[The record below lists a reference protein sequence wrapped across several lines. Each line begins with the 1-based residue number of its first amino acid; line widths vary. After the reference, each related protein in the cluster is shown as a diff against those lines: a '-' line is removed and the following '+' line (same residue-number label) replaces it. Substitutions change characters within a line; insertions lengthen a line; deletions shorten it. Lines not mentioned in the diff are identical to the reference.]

1 MNKSVKCYI
10 ETYGCQMNFS
20 DSEIVV
26 SILSECGVEQTRD
39 IHSAD
44 VIFFNTCS
52 IRENAELKIK
62 NRLRSMR
69 SLKKKKPGIIIGLLG
84 CMADRIKNS
93 LLEEEPILDLIAGPD
108 AYRNLPRLLTKA
120 FSGQTA
126 MDIMLSA
133 DETYADI
140 NPVRMDP
147 NGISAFISIMRGC
160 ENFCAYCVVP
170 LTRGK
175 ERSRDW
181 DSILREARGLFQ
193 AGYREITLLGQN
205 VNSYRWM
212 SNEKT
217 ITFPE
222 LLDRIALINPLL
234 RIRFATSHPKDISDQ
249 LLEVMQQ
256 HQNICKAIHLPLQSG
271 SDAMLSLMNRK
282 YTRSDYTERVKKIR
296 DLLPDCAVTTD
307 IITGFCNET
316 EEDHQDTLS
325 LMEWVGYDH
334 AYMFKYSAR
343 PQTLAAEKMKDNVPP
358 EVKER
363 RLNEIITLQ
372 QKLSYQSKKGD
383 LGKTVEVLIEGKSK
397 RSNNHLF
404 GRTTQ
409 NKVVVFPAVEFG
421 PGDYVNVKIT
431 NFTSATLIGEII

>member
-1 MNKSVKCYI
+1 MNKGVKCYI

-26 SILSECGVEQTRD
+26 SILSESGVEQTGD

-62 NRLRSMR
+62 SRLRSIR
-69 SLKKKKPGIIIGLLG
+69 SLKKKKPGLIIGLLG

-93 LLEEEPILDLIAGPD
+93 LLEEEPMLDLIAGPD
-108 AYRNLPRLLTKA
+108 AYRNLPRLLNKA

-140 NPVRMDP
+140 NPVRMDT

-170 LTRGK
+170 STRGQ
-175 ERSRDW
+175 ERSRDM

-222 LLDRIALINPLL
+222 LLARTALINPLL

-256 HQNICKAIHLPLQSG
+256 HQNICKAIHLPVQSG
-271 SDAMLSLMNRK
+271 SDNMLALMNRK
-282 YTRSDYTERVKKIR
+282 YTRSDYMERIKNIR
-296 DLLPDCAVTTD
+296 NLLPDCAVTTD

-316 EEDHQDTLS
+316 EEDHQGTLS

-334 AYMFKYSAR
+334 AYMFKYSER
-343 PQTLAAEKMKDNVPP
+343 PQTLAAEKMKDNVTP

-397 RSNNHLF
+397 RSDDHLF

-409 NKVVVFPAVEFG
+409 NKVVVFPAMGFAS
-421 PGDYVNVKIT
+421 GDYVNVKIT